1 MLFTFAI
8 TGIFRGLVAPF
19 VSWISAGRLLL
30 SSAAIEAAR
39 QERIARAALCAED
52 KQRQMIRRA
61 IEEIEDV
68 NVS

>member
-39 QERIARAALCAED
+39 QERMARAALCAED
-52 KQRQMIRRA
+52 KQRQMIRSIMA
-61 IEEIEDV
+61 EPGDV
-68 NVS
+68 